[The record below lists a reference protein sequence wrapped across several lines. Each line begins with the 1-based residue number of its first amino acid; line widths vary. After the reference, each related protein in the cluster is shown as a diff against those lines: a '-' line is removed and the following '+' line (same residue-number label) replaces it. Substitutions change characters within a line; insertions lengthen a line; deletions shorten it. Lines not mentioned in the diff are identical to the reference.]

1 LSRFL
6 ADPAQSTWLLKAA
19 QTERSHVESSIRSNT
34 CDLDFVTEKRGRP
47 YTLRCTKNQA
57 SYQRRVEQRRQDS
70 ERLARL
76 DGKTSDGP

>member
-1 LSRFL
+1 MSRFL

-19 QTERSHVESSIRSNT
+19 QAERGHVESSIRSNT

-57 SYQRRVEQRRQDS
+57 SYQRRVEQRHQDL

-76 DGKTSDGP
+76 DGKTANRP